1 MICKRNAKVYF
12 PNRKIRTLDTIH
24 TRKFVCLL
32 KPSPPGMRIYTHIKN
47 EFTISISESATQ
59 KKTRNSQ
66 SPSFNNRKYLYAT
79 YYFDNVSSFITRSV
93 LTSTKYIIFHVTN
106 LTMGK
111 AGIVAFLIPSRRA
124 YNFSVVRHQ
133 RDSYLG
139 KAHLQKE
146 NNTKKDSK
154 N

>member
-1 MICKRNAKVYF
+1 MQEECKGLLPESENKNAGHDSY
-12 PNRKIRTLDTIH
+12 TE
-24 TRKFVCLL
+24 VCMSA
-32 KPSPPGMRIYTHIKN
+32 KPITSWHENLHSYQKRIYYFYFGERNT
-47 EFTISISESATQ
+47 

-111 AGIVAFLIPSRRA
+111 AGIEAFLIPSRRA

-133 RDSYLG
+133 TDSYLG